1 MWSPGAWSTR
11 NWRHPA
17 SIAACGGRADTE
29 GGLYYRV
36 SGVQSRLPPLTGVS
50 VTTIRTADREIDTRI
65 VYYGPGL
72 SGKTT
77 NLVNI
82 HQRMP
87 PELRGAMRSIE
98 TDQERTLFFDFV
110 PVEPVRIGGWSLR
123 FQLYSVPGQESYVR
137 TRRAMLGGVDG
148 VVFVADAAPD
158 RLKANQDSIQELAEH
173 LEQQGRSLDALP
185 IVVQVNKMDRAGEL
199 SADDVASRIG
209 GTGWPVV
216 EAVAVQ
222 GVGVRET
229 LQHVVQ
235 RVTRAI

>member
-1 MWSPGAWSTR
+1 M
-11 NWRHPA
+11 
-17 SIAACGGRADTE
+17 
-29 GGLYYRV
+29 
-36 SGVQSRLPPLTGVS
+36 
-50 VTTIRTADREIDTRI
+50 TTIRTADREIDTRI